1 MTDNESLASA
11 IMSLI
16 PEFDRV
22 FIRPFASMVKDTL
35 TASQM
40 KLLFVL
46 VQEEK
51 VAMSELGK
59 ALNVSKPQLTNMADG
74 LVRNGLVERFYE
86 PDDRRKISLRATE
99 KAHQFLQEARKQA
112 LDYHE
117 HRLAILT
124 EEEKQRLYE
133 DVLEVRELLLKLR

>member
-22 FIRPFASMVKDTL
+22 FVRPFTAMVRDTL
-35 TASQM
+35 TSSQM

-46 VQEEK
+46 VQEDK

-59 ALNVSKPQLTNMADG
+59 ALNVSKPQLTNMVDG
-74 LVRNGLVERFYE
+74 LVRGGLAERLYE

-99 KAHQFLQEARKQA
+99 RAHQFLQETRQQA
-112 LDYHE
+112 LAYHE

-124 EEEKQRLYE
+124 EAEKHRLYE
-133 DVLEVRELLLKLR
+133 DVTEVRELLLKLR